1 MDALTFELL
10 WYELRTGD
18 VERAKA
24 AIRSAGATV
33 EELNGLFQ
41 RLANAEW
48 N

>member
-18 VERAKA
+18 VERAEA
-24 AIRSAGATV
+24 AIRGAGTTV
-33 EELNGLFQ
+33 ERLNTFFE
-41 RLANAEW
+41 RLANARW